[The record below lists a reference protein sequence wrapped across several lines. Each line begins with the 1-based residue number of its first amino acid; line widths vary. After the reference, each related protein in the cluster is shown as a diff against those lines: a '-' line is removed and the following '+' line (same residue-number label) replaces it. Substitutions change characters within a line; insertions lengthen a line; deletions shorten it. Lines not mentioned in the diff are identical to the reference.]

1 MHLKR
6 HAKMSNELKVG
17 DSVTIEGEDFAD
29 DLKDLCRKH
38 RIGYL
43 RASFSLMID
52 THSVIHERFFEY
64 RSKEQ
69 SPLTQKESC
78 TLNAIYKKSI

>member
-1 MHLKR
+1 
-6 HAKMSNELKVG
+6 MSNELKIV
-17 DSVTIEGEDFAD
+17 DRVTIDGEDFAE
-29 DLKDLCRKH
+29 DLKYLCRKH
-38 RIGYL
+38 RIGDL
-43 RASFSLMID
+43 RASFSVMID
-52 THSVIHERFFEY
+52 AHSVIHERFFQY